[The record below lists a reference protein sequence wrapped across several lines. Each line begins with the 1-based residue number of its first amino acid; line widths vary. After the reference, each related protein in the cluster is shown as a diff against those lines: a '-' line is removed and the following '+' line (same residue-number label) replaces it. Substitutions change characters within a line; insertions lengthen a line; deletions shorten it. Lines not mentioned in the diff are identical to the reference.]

1 MFKLSYEL
9 KREQQSDRVYAPED
23 VATECLQLSP
33 GSALLVAHRQ
43 LPSRLQP
50 VAAQLHPLLQ
60 RQQQLLVSLQ
70 LL

>member
-1 MFKLSYEL
+1 MFQLSDES

-23 VATECLQLSP
+23 VATECLQLSQ
-33 GSALLVAHRQ
+33 GSALLAAHRL

-50 VAAQLHPLLQ
+50 VAVQLLPLLL
-60 RQQQLLVSLQ
+60 QQLLLLVSLQ